1 MTSVP
6 TRHRTDPNWLERMY
20 NNRALVPEHGEHF
33 ARWARDSEVARRAG
47 PVSLDVPYGAGP
59 LETLDVF
66 PASMPRSAKTV
77 APVMVF
83 VHGGYW
89 RSLDK
94 ADHSF
99 VAPAFTRQGV
109 CVVVINYALCPAV
122 TVSDICLQTAQALAW
137 VWRNIAQHGGDPSR
151 VTVVGH
157 SAGGHLAAML
167 LACDWKRLGKDLPLK
182 LVKNALSIS
191 GLYELEAMRNT
202 PSLQASLQLTPKEV
216 PRVSPARFA
225 APTAG
230 RLITVAGGIESDE
243 FIRHNGLMQKA
254 WGKKRVPVAEILP
267 GLNHFS
273 IVEALVKPGHRLHQL
288 TQGFLGLDQA

>member
-1 MTSVP
+1 
-6 TRHRTDPNWLERMY
+6 MY

-66 PASMPRSAKTV
+66 PASMPRSAKTA

-157 SAGGHLAAML
+157 SAGGHLAL
-167 LACDWKRLGKDLPLK
+167 WLASRNDAQVRVGTVVALAAVADLRAVYERKMGNGVALK
-182 LVKNALSIS
+182 LM
-191 GLYELEAMRNT
+191 GC
-202 PSLQASLQLTPKEV
+202 
-216 PRVSPARFA
+216 SP
-225 APTAG
+225 
-230 RLITVAGGIESDE
+230 
-243 FIRHNGLMQKA
+243 
-254 WGKKRVPVAEILP
+254 
-267 GLNHFS
+267 
-273 IVEALVKPGHRLHQL
+273 
-288 TQGFLGLDQA
+288 